1 MSEWRF
7 FRDVIVILAIAL
19 GVPLLLAGMD
29 NDATEHAEGIDSG
42 LVR

>member
-7 FRDVIVILAIAL
+7 FRDVIAIFVIAL
-19 GVPLLLAGMD
+19 GVPLLLLGMD
-29 NDATEHAEGIDSG
+29 NDATEHAEGIDSE